1 MVHQACTS
9 SPLWV
14 CILILPSCR
23 KEFPEFPTGLREE
36 GSERR
41 KDLRGGRIREEGGKR
56 PHTRPLLLRSC
67 DSETRQPTPEVCEH
81 HSRQV

>member
-23 KEFPEFPTGLREE
+23 KEFPEFPTGFREE
-36 GSERR
+36 GSKRR
-41 KDLRGGRIREEGGKR
+41 NDLRGGREEA
-56 PHTRPLLLRSC
+56 PN
-67 DSETRQPTPEVCEH
+67 QPPGFEIL
-81 HSRQV
+81 